1 MSKGYSESTAIRYY
15 SIWRRHYLES
25 SREDLML
32 SGIYLEVGREKKL
45 LEECSFMDRQKYLEA
60 LSKEQLFKIAQAILK

>member
-32 SGIYLEVGREKKL
+32 SGIYLEVGREKK
-45 LEECSFMDRQKYLEA
+45 A
-60 LSKEQLFKIAQAILK
+60 LRRMFIYGSSKVS